1 MTDKNELVVEIIR
14 LAHASTARL
23 CIVPLQDYLLLDNKA
38 RMNEPSTLGK
48 NWKWRLLPGQL
59 TAKAG
64 MFMKE
69 MSDTYGRTPRPQ
81 AEESPE
87 LEEEPESGEKPSTQ
101 DDNAVAS
108 IQRPQDGTGSDDR

>member
-1 MTDKNELVVEIIR
+1 M
-14 LAHASTARL
+14 
-23 CIVPLQDYLLLDNKA
+23 
-38 RMNEPSTLGK
+38 
-48 NWKWRLLPGQL
+48 
-59 TAKAG
+59 
-64 MFMKE
+64 
-69 MSDTYGRTPRPQ
+69 TPRPQ